1 MDDSFHIFKL
11 MFKTLKVVQSK
22 FTAIFLHR
30 VRVSRQNRRLIFN
43 IATSGKFLSQV
54 FVMQHQ
60 SAWHSKYLTGPRSQ
74 GSGVTSHS
82 RLSFVVML
90 FLSPRFNHFS
100 LVMFNIRDVTAKIVS
115 YFPRNWEHRALYWNH
130 QLLCCLIEGAWST
143 YVSVISHHFLDNLFS
158 HS

>member
-1 MDDSFHIFKL
+1 MNDSFHIFKL
-11 MFKTLKVVQSK
+11 MFKTLKMVQSK

-30 VRVSRQNRRLIFN
+30 VRVSRQNRRLIFK

-100 LVMFNIRDVTAKIVS
+100 LVMFNIRGHVVRRQRENS
-115 YFPRNWEHRALYWNH
+115 F
-130 QLLCCLIEGAWST
+130 
-143 YVSVISHHFLDNLFS
+143 LFS
-158 HS
+158 SELGTPSALLKPSVVVLPYRGSLKYLCLSHLPPFFR

>member
-1 MDDSFHIFKL
+1 MNDSFHIFKL
-11 MFKTLKVVQSK
+11 MFKTLKMVQSK

-90 FLSPRFNHFS
+90 FFIPSFQSFLSRN
-100 LVMFNIRDVTAKIVS
+100 VYDVTAKIVS

-130 QLLCCLIEGAWST
+130 QLLCCLTEGAWSS
-143 YVSVISHHFLDNLFS
+143 YVSVISHHFLDHLFS

>member
-1 MDDSFHIFKL
+1 
-11 MFKTLKVVQSK
+11 MFKTSKMVQSK

-82 RLSFVVML
+82 GLSFIVML
-90 FLSPRFNHFS
+90 FFIPSFQSYLF
-100 LVMFNIRDVTAKIVS
+100 VMFNIRGHVVRRDRENS
-115 YFPRNWEHRALYWNH
+115 F
-130 QLLCCLIEGAWST
+130 
-143 YVSVISHHFLDNLFS
+143 LFS
-158 HS
+158 SELGTPSTLLKPSVVVLPYRGSLKYLCLSHLPPFFR

>member
-1 MDDSFHIFKL
+1 
-11 MFKTLKVVQSK
+11 MFKTLKMVQSK

-90 FLSPRFNHFS
+90 FFIPSFQSYLF
-100 LVMFNIRDVTAKIVS
+100 VMFNIRGHVV
-115 YFPRNWEHRALYWNH
+115 RRHREN
-130 QLLCCLIEGAWST
+130 S
-143 YVSVISHHFLDNLFS
+143 FLFS
-158 HS
+158 SELGTPSALLKPSVVVLPYRGSMKYLCLSNLSPFFR